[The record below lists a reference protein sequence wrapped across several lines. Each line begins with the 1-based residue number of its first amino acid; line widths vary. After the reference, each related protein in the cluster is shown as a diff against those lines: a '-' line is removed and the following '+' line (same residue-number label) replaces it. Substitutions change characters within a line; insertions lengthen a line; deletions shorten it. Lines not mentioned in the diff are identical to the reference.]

1 MNKRLDDLKNRMNT
15 TETDEDQKKN
25 KIRFFF
31 VKISYFSDKFF
42 SVKQ

>member
-31 VKISYFSDKFF
+31 FVKISYFSDKFF
-42 SVKQ
+42 P